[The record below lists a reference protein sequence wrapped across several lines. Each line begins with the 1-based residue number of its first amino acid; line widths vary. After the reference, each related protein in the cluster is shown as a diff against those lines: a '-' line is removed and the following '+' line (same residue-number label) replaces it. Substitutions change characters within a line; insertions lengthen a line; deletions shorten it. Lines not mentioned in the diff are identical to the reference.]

1 MVQEG
6 SRRFKRVQKG
16 YRGYT
21 EYGILLGPSK
31 TRWKG
36 PKCIQVGS
44 KIVQSD
50 LSGPKSI
57 LFGTKSFQISISG
70 VGMWGSTQGSVMVL
84 KGVKEGS

>member
-6 SRRFKRVQKG
+6 SRRFKRVQRG
-16 YRGYT
+16 YRGNT
-21 EYGILLGPSK
+21 ECRILLGPSR

-50 LSGPKSI
+50 LSGPKCI
-57 LFGTKSFQISISG
+57 LVGTKVFQIDICKWRGYACGGLSRG
-70 VGMWGSTQGSVMVL
+70 V
-84 KGVKEGS
+84 

>member
-44 KIVQSD
+44 KIVQRD
-50 LSGPKSI
+50 LRGPKCI
-57 LFGTKSFQISISG
+57 LVGTKVFQIDICKWRGYVG
-70 VGMWGSTQGSVMVL
+70 VQAGECD
-84 KGVKEGS
+84 GV

>member
-6 SRRFKRVQKG
+6 SRRFKRVQRG
-16 YRGYT
+16 YRGNT
-21 EYGILLGPSK
+21 ECRILLGPSR

-50 LSGPKSI
+50 LSGPKCILVWDQSI
-57 LFGTKSFQISISG
+57 PNRYTDVGRQI
-70 VGMWGSTQGSVMVL
+70 
-84 KGVKEGS
+84 